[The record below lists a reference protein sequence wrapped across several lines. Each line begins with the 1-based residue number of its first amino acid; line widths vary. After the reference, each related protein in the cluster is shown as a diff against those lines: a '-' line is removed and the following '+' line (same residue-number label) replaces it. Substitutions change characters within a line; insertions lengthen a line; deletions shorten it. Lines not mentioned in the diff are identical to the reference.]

1 MTFGY
6 LGYIWA
12 IFGCGGIF
20 LVVTMCALL
29 LYTLGRRGRK
39 AGKEPKV
46 VVETLISKE

>member
-12 IFGCGGIF
+12 ILGCGSLF
-20 LVVTMCALL
+20 LVFSVSALF
-29 LYTLGRRGRK
+29 LYAIGRRGRR

-46 VVETLISKE
+46 TVETLISKE

>member
-20 LVVTMCALL
+20 LVVSMSALV
-29 LYTLGRRGRK
+29 LYAFGRRGRR
-39 AGKEPKV
+39 AGKEPRMS
-46 VVETLISKE
+46 VETFISKD